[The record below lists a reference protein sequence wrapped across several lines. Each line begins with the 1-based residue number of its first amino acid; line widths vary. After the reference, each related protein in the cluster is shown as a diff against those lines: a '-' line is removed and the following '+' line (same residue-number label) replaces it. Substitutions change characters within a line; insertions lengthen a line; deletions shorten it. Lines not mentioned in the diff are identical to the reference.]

1 MTKGYDVKKGVRI
14 RRVLVGMASAGVVL
28 ALGACSSSS
37 SSSGSAQSAPSS
49 APATS
54 ASAQSTAAGTTAT
67 KITSIAWG
75 DAVAADPQYKAMGD
89 SFVKSAQALGIKVY
103 RFDNAANGA
112 TSVTNARLMVQE
124 HPDVIIDYSGIASAN
139 PEIGSIFA
147 AAKIPCVAINLP
159 IPSCSQFGFSQ
170 QQLGTEVGTA
180 AGKAIVAS
188 GWTGSDTTLIDAW
201 SPMYG
206 QDVNYSQSYLY
217 SALAQALPQW
227 KQVSGADIPLTT
239 TNVGSHAVFVN
250 GSGDLQTTNTVVKQA
265 LQDIP
270 SSQNVIVSVFNHNS
284 ALGAQQALIAAG
296 RKNWVIIG
304 SGPSAAE
311 IQSIQTNAHWLMSAD
326 FFFTAWPKYALAM
339 AYALHAGTKPPAL
352 TESAIQATTKS
363 NVNTYY
369 NSAGLL
375 KSAPPLPAAD
385 AYLAPYLAQV
395 GGAVPTS

>member
-1 MTKGYDVKKGVRI
+1 MGT
-14 RRVLVGMASAGVVL
+14 AAAGVAL
-28 ALGACSSSS
+28 ALSACGSSN
-37 SSSGSAQSAPSS
+37 SGSAQPK
-49 APATS
+49 
-54 ASAQSTAAGTTAT
+54 AAVAAVA

-75 DAVAADPQYKAMGD
+75 DAVDADPQYKAMGD
-89 SFVKSAQALGIKVY
+89 SFVKSAEALGIKVY
-103 RFDNAANGA
+103 RFDNNANGA

-124 HPDVIIDYSGIASAN
+124 KPDVIIDYSGIASAN
-139 PEIGSIFA
+139 PEIGAIFA
-147 AAKIPCVAINLP
+147 KAKIPCIAINLP

-180 AGKAIVAS
+180 AGQAIAAK

-206 QDVNYSQSYLY
+206 QDVNYAQTYLY
-217 SALAQALPQW
+217 SALAKALPQW

-239 TNVGSHAVFVN
+239 AKVGSHAVFVN

-270 SSQNVIVSVFNHNS
+270 GSQNIIVSVFNHNS

-296 RKNWVIIG
+296 RKNWVIIS
-304 SGPSAAE
+304 SGPNAAG
-311 IQSIQTNAHWLMSAD
+311 IKSIQADPHWLMAAD
-326 FFFTAWPKYALAM
+326 FFFTAWPKYTLAM
-339 AYALHAGTKPPAL
+339 AYALHAGVKLPAL

-385 AYLAPYLAQV
+385 AYLAPYLKKV

>member
-1 MTKGYDVKKGVRI
+1 MKKSVQI
-14 RRVLVGMASAGVVL
+14 RRVLVGMASAGLVL
-28 ALGACSSSS
+28 ALGACSSSGS
-37 SSSGSAQSAPSS
+37 SSSSSASGAAPS
-49 APATS
+49 
-54 ASAQSTAAGTTAT
+54 ASGAAQSTAAGTTAG
-67 KITSIAWG
+67 KITSVAWG

-139 PEIGSIFA
+139 PEIGAIFTK
-147 AAKIPCVAINLP
+147 AKIPCVAINLP
-159 IPSCSQFGFSQ
+159 IPGCSQFGFSQ

-217 SALAQALPQW
+217 SALAKALPQW

-284 ALGAQQALIAAG
+284 ALGAQQALVAAG

-339 AYALHAGTKPPAL
+339 AYALHAGAKLPAL

>member
-1 MTKGYDVKKGVRI
+1 MKKSVQI
-14 RRVLVGMASAGVVL
+14 RRVLVGMASAGLVL
-28 ALGACSSSS
+28 ALGACSSSGS
-37 SSSGSAQSAPSS
+37 SSSSSAAGAAPS
-49 APATS
+49 
-54 ASAQSTAAGTTAT
+54 ASGAAQSTAAGTTAG
-67 KITSIAWG
+67 KITSVAWG

-139 PEIGSIFA
+139 PEIGAIFTK
-147 AAKIPCVAINLP
+147 AKIPCVAINLP
-159 IPSCSQFGFSQ
+159 IPGCSQFGFSQ

-217 SALAQALPQW
+217 SALAKALPQW

-284 ALGAQQALIAAG
+284 ALGAQQALVAAG

-339 AYALHAGTKPPAL
+339 AYALHAGAKLPAL

-363 NVNTYY
+363 NVNTFST
-369 NSAGLL
+369 SAGLL

>member
-1 MTKGYDVKKGVRI
+1 MKKGVLI
-14 RRVLVGMASAGVVL
+14 RRVLAGTVSAGL
-28 ALGACSSSS
+28 AVALSACG
-37 SSSGSAQSAPSS
+37 SSGSGSSTAQSN
-49 APATS
+49 
-54 ASAQSTAAGTTAT
+54 AAGATTA

-75 DAVAADPQYKAMGD
+75 DAIAADPQYKAMGD
-89 SFVKSAQALGIKVY
+89 SFVKSAEALGIKVY
-103 RFDNAANGA
+103 RFDNNADAA
-112 TSVTNARLMVQE
+112 TSLTNARLMVQE
-124 HPDVIIDYSGIASAN
+124 KPDVIIDYSGIASAN
-139 PEIGSIFA
+139 PAIGAIFTK
-147 AAKIPCVAINLP
+147 AKIPCVALNLP
-159 IPSCSQFGFSQ
+159 IPGCSQFGFSQ
-170 QQLGTEVGTA
+170 QQLGTDVGTA
-180 AGKAIVAS
+180 AAQAILAK
-188 GWTGSDTTLIDAW
+188 GWTGSNTTLIDAW

-217 SALAQALPQW
+217 SALAKALPQW
-227 KQVSGADIPLTT
+227 KQVSGADIPLTAT
-239 TNVGSHAVFVN
+239 QEGSHAVFVN
-250 GSGDLQTTNTVVKQA
+250 GSGDLQTTNTVVAQA

-284 ALGAQQALIAAG
+284 ALGAQQALITAG

-304 SGPSAAE
+304 SGPNAAE
-311 IQSIQTNAHWLMSAD
+311 IQSIQTNPHWLMSAD

-339 AYALHAGTKPPAL
+339 AYALYAGVKLPAV